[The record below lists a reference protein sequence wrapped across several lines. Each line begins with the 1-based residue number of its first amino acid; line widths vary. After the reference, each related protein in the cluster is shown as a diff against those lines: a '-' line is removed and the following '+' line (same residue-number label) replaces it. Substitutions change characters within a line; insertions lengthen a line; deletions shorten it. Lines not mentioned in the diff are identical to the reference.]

1 MLASER
7 ILFLQMGGY
16 NPLSSNSIGA
26 IKVEPHSRL
35 AIGNNVGI
43 SSSKIWCKSAIS
55 IGDNC
60 KIGADCILLDN
71 DCHSLDFHDRI
82 DPVKDCK
89 GTISRPITIEDDVL
103 IGTKTIVLKGVTIG
117 RGSIIGSGSVVTRDV
132 PAYSIAAGNPCKII
146 RKIDL

>member
-1 MLASER
+1 M
-7 ILFLQMGGY
+7 
-16 NPLSSNSIGA
+16 
-26 IKVEPHSRL
+26 
-35 AIGNNVGI
+35 
-43 SSSKIWCKSAIS
+43 
-55 IGDNC
+55 
-60 KIGADCILLDN
+60 LDN